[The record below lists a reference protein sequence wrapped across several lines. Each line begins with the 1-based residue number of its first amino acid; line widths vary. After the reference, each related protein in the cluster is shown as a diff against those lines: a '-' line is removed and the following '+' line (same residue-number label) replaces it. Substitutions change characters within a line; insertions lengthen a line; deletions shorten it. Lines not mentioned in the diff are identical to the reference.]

1 MRKRPTHPSS
11 GKHTF
16 FTKWADTFSKAKPTQ
31 GLKANVLRCVRCC
44 CRPWLLIFCGWL
56 PGVSFWRFNSW
67 YIGVAAMGRHSLS
80 LSPREPVARS
90 VDGWQLAAAAPQEST
105 TALTPKPC
113 SHWATLRRGLSM
125 LEPGHF
131 SPVQDFST
139 GQALPWTSHQ
149 PRPDYLQVSS
159 FVAIRQS
166 SYPIF
171 LPPLSPL
178 TGVRTSLWSE
188 AVSTYCCFLSPFFF
202 IDVSPS
208 KSLTLLIPFWLLLPV
223 VTKLTQQANSCTLVS
238 VFGPLSPVFD
248 HTWLFLS
255 RSWDSW
261 FLIILWEL
269 PREPCILYIAQ
280 NKGHHLRGPPWTAR

>member
-1 MRKRPTHPSS
+1 MVHRCGSHGKAQPKSLSKRTSCKECGWPTACSSRSS
-11 GKHTF
+11 GINHST
-16 FTKWADTFSKAKPTQ
+16 DT
-31 GLKANVLRCVRCC
+31 
-44 CRPWLLIFCGWL
+44 
-56 PGVSFWRFNSW
+56 
-67 YIGVAAMGRHSLS
+67 
-80 LSPREPVARS
+80 
-90 VDGWQLAAAAPQEST
+90 
-105 TALTPKPC
+105 KPC
-113 SHWATLRRGLSM
+113 SHWATLRQGLSM

-131 SPVQDFST
+131 SPVQDFPT

-159 FVAIRQS
+159 FVVIRQS

-248 HTWLFLS
+248 HT
-255 RSWDSW
+255 
-261 FLIILWEL
+261 
-269 PREPCILYIAQ
+269 
-280 NKGHHLRGPPWTAR
+280 